1 MELPKIKYIRV
12 VCPECQKEYEIKLK
26 LKDSRLVCYK
36 CMMALKMP
44 SFFEEKDIDAAN
56 AAIDAANAALDMLH
70 NRSVDVTFDGDGFSV
85 NQLPFATTPPC
96 RTMACSGLVK
106 GAEQNCAK
114 C

>member
-1 MELPKIKYIRV
+1 MGIFIVSFIMLR
-12 VCPECQKEYEIKLK
+12 
-26 LKDSRLVCYK
+26 RLISSFCSGFI
-36 CMMALKMP
+36 LIFNFNL
-44 SFFEEKDIDAAN
+44 FFEEKDIDAAN